1 MLNFEYKGI
10 SQGKYVEGEI
20 EALNNA
26 EAAHKLKDK
35 KVIITK
41 LKETKKKKVVTK
53 KEKTSFSFG
62 TGIKPQEILIFCKQ
76 FATMLRAGLPVLNT
90 LDMLEGQ
97 TSRPPMK
104 KVISTI
110 KKDLESG
117 NALSK
122 CFEKHTKIFDT
133 VVVNLIKAGEASG
146 KLDTFLQKIVTN
158 LEKREKIKSQ
168 IKSALFYPGVLFSV
182 AILVTV
188 FMLMNVVPTFV
199 NMYEG
204 MGMADDLPTPT
215 AVIMSMS
222 EFVRSSGGFF
232 LLVFIISFVFG
243 FKFLIKKNYEVRKN
257 WHRIMMKLPIFGNL
271 IRKSILAKVSL
282 VLGNLNQAGVDL
294 IESIDI
300 AKSVT
305 DNVIVVEALERIKK
319 GVFSGETLADLFNK
333 EKIFPPTFSQ
343 LISVGEQT
351 GSLDEMFGSVALYYE
366 EEFDVAVANL
376 ASLIEP
382 IMIVFMGITI
392 GGLMLAMYAPIFN
405 VGAIIGW
412 LLVILGLIKIIDLFE
427 DNLHNNKNIKTL
439 MRI

>member
-10 SQGKYVEGEI
+10 SQGKYVEGQI

-26 EAAHKLKDK
+26 EAAHKLKEK

-41 LKETKKKKVVTK
+41 LKEAKKKKVVQK

-62 TGIKPQEILIFCKQ
+62 TGIKAQEILIFCKQ
-76 FATMLRAGLPVLNT
+76 FATMLRAGLPVLST
-90 LDMLEGQ
+90 LEMLDGQ
-97 TSRPPMK
+97 TKRPPMK
-104 KVISTI
+104 KVIQTI
-110 KKDLESG
+110 KKDLEAG

-122 CFEKHTKIFDT
+122 CFEKHHKIFDT

-146 KLDTFLQKIVTN
+146 KLDTFLQKIVVN

-182 AILVTV
+182 AMLVTV

-199 NMYEG
+199 DMYENMG
-204 MGMADDLPTPT
+204 MGDDLPTPT

-222 EFVRSSGGFF
+222 EFVRSSGGLF
-232 LLVFIISFVFG
+232 LLIFIILFVVG
-243 FKFLIKKNYEVRKN
+243 FKFLLNKNYNVKKV
-257 WHRIMMKLPIFGNL
+257 WHQMVLKLPIFGNL
-271 IRKSILAKVSL
+271 INKSILAKVSL

-305 DNVIVVEALERIKK
+305 DNVVVIEALENIKK
-319 GVFSGETLADLFNK
+319 GVFSGETLTDLFNK
-333 EKIFPPTFSQ
+333 EKIFPATFSQ

-351 GSLDEMFGSVALYYE
+351 GSLDEMFGSVAIYYE

-405 VGAIIGW
+405 VGAIIG
-412 LLVILGLIKIIDLFE
+412 
-427 DNLHNNKNIKTL
+427 
-439 MRI
+439 

>member
-10 SQGKYVEGEI
+10 SYGKYVEGEI

-26 EAAHKLKDK
+26 EAAHKLKEQ

-41 LKETKKKKVVTK
+41 LKETKKKKPVVK
-53 KEKTSFSFG
+53 KDKKSFSFG
-62 TGIKPQEILIFCKQ
+62 TGIKAQEILIFCKQ

-90 LDMLEGQ
+90 LEMLDGQ
-97 TSRPPMK
+97 TKKPGMK
-104 KVISTI
+104 NVIQTI

-122 CFEKHTKIFDT
+122 CFEKHPKVFDT

-146 KLDTFLQKIVTN
+146 KLDTFLQKIVVS

-204 MGMADDLPTPT
+204 MGMGDDLPTPT

-222 EFVRSSGGFF
+222 EFIRSSGGFF
-232 LLVFIISFVFG
+232 LLVFLILFVVG
-243 FKFLIKKNYEVRKN
+243 FKFLINKNYNIKKT
-257 WHRIMMKLPIFGNL
+257 WHQALLKMPVFGNL
-271 IRKSILAKVSL
+271 INKSILAKVSL

-305 DNVIVVEALERIKK
+305 DNVVVIEALENIKK
-319 GVFSGETLADLFNK
+319 GVFSGETLTDLFHK

-351 GSLDEMFGSVALYYE
+351 GSLDEMFGSVAIYYE
-366 EEFDVAVANL
+366 EEFDVAVGNL
-376 ASLIEP
+376 SSLIEP

-405 VGAIIGW
+405 VGAII
-412 LLVILGLIKIIDLFE
+412 
-427 DNLHNNKNIKTL
+427 N
-439 MRI
+439 

>member
-26 EAAHKLKDK
+26 EAAHKLKDQ

-41 LKETKKKKVVTK
+41 LKEAKKKKVVTK

-62 TGIKPQEILIFCKQ
+62 TGIKAQEILIFCKQ

-90 LDMLEGQ
+90 LEMLDGQ
-97 TSRPPMK
+97 TKRPPMK
-104 KVISTI
+104 KVIQTI

-122 CFEKHTKIFDT
+122 CFDEHPKIFDT

-146 KLDTFLQKIVTN
+146 KLDTFLQKIVVN

-168 IKSALFYPGVLFSV
+168 IKSALFYPGILFSV
-182 AILVTV
+182 AMMVTV

-199 NMYEG
+199 DMYENMG
-204 MGMADDLPTPT
+204 MGDDLPTPT

-222 EFVRSSGGFF
+222 KFVRSSGGFF
-232 LLVFIISFVFG
+232 LLIFIILFVVG
-243 FKFLIKKNYEVRKN
+243 FKYLISKNYNVKKA
-257 WHRIMMKLPIFGNL
+257 WHQTMLKLPIFGNL
-271 IRKSILAKVSL
+271 INKSILAKVSL

-305 DNVIVVEALERIKK
+305 DNVIVIEALENIKK
-319 GVFSGETLADLFNK
+319 GVFSGETLTDLFNK
-333 EKIFPPTFSQ
+333 EKIFPATFSQ

-351 GSLDEMFGSVALYYE
+351 GSLDEMFGSVAIYYE

-405 VGAIIGW
+405 VGAIIG
-412 LLVILGLIKIIDLFE
+412 
-427 DNLHNNKNIKTL
+427 
-439 MRI
+439 

>member
-10 SQGKYVEGEI
+10 SLGKYVEGEI

-26 EAAHKLKDK
+26 EAAHKLKEQ
-35 KVIITK
+35 KVIITR
-41 LKETKKKKVVTK
+41 LKEAKKKKVVSK

-90 LDMLEGQ
+90 LEMLAAQ

-104 KVISTI
+104 KIIETI

-146 KLDTFLQKIVTN
+146 KLDTFLQKIVIN

-215 AVIMSMS
+215 AVIMAMS

-232 LLVFIISFVFG
+232 LLVFIISFVVG

-257 WHRIMMKLPIFGNL
+257 WHRVTLKLPIFGNL
-271 IRKSILAKVSL
+271 IQKSILAKVSL

-305 DNVIVVEALERIKK
+305 DNVIVVEALENIKK
-319 GVFSGETLADLFNK
+319 GVFSGESLTDLFNK
-333 EKIFPPTFSQ
+333 EKIFPTTFSQ

-351 GSLDEMFGSVALYYE
+351 GSLDEMFGSIAIYYE

-405 VGAIIGW
+405 VGAIIG
-412 LLVILGLIKIIDLFE
+412 
-427 DNLHNNKNIKTL
+427 
-439 MRI
+439 

>member
-20 EALNNA
+20 EALNNT
-26 EAAHKLKDK
+26 EAAHKLKEQ

-41 LKETKKKKVVTK
+41 LIQSKKKKVVEK
-53 KEKTSFSFG
+53 KKDKKGFTFG
-62 TGIKPQEILIFCKQ
+62 TGVKAKDILVFCKQ

-90 LDMLEGQ
+90 LEMLINQ
-97 TSRPPMK
+97 TSSKGMK
-104 KVISTI
+104 TIVESI

-122 CFEKHTKIFDT
+122 CFEKHPKVFDT

-158 LEKREKIKSQ
+158 LEKKEKIKSQ
-168 IKSALFYPGVLFSV
+168 IKSAFFYPGVLFTV
-182 AILVTV
+182 AIGVTV

-199 NMYEG
+199 KMYEG
-204 MGMADDLPTPT
+204 MGMGDDLPTPT

-222 EFVRSSGGFF
+222 EFLRSSGG
-232 LLVFIISFVFG
+232 LILFILIVTSVVGFRYLIS
-243 FKFLIKKNYEVRKN
+243 KNYNIRKS
-257 WHRIMMKLPIFGNL
+257 WHAFTLKMPIFGNL
-271 IRKSILAKVSL
+271 LKKSILAKVSM

-305 DNVIVVEALERIKK
+305 TNTIVIEALENIKK
-319 GVFSGETLADLFNK
+319 GVFSGDTLTSLFNK
-333 EKIFPPTFSQ
+333 EKVFPSTFSQ

-351 GSLDEMFGSVALYYE
+351 GSLDDMFGSVASYYE
-366 EEFDVAVANL
+366 EEFDVAVGNL
-376 ASLIEP
+376 SSLIEP
-382 IMIVFMGITI
+382 IMIVWMGITI

-405 VGAIIGW
+405 VGAII
-412 LLVILGLIKIIDLFE
+412 
-427 DNLHNNKNIKTL
+427 N
-439 MRI
+439 

>member
-10 SQGKYVEGEI
+10 SYGKYVEGEI

-26 EAAHKLKDK
+26 EAAHKLKEQ

-41 LKETKKKKVVTK
+41 LKETKKKKSVVK
-53 KEKTSFSFG
+53 KDKKSFSFG
-62 TGIKPQEILIFCKQ
+62 TGIKAQEILIFCKQ

-90 LDMLEGQ
+90 LEMLDGQ
-97 TSRPPMK
+97 TKRPGMK
-104 KVISTI
+104 NVIQTI

-122 CFEKHTKIFDT
+122 CFEKHPKVFDT

-146 KLDTFLQKIVTN
+146 KLDVFLQKIVVS

-182 AILVTV
+182 AILVTI

-204 MGMADDLPTPT
+204 MGMGDDLPTPT

-222 EFVRSSGGFF
+222 EFIRSTGGFF
-232 LLVFIISFVFG
+232 LLVFLILFVIG
-243 FKFLIKKNYEVRKN
+243 FRFLISKNYNIKKA
-257 WHRIMMKLPIFGNL
+257 WHQALLKMPVFGNL
-271 IRKSILAKVSL
+271 INKSILAKVSL

-305 DNVIVVEALERIKK
+305 DNVVVIEALENIKK
-319 GVFSGETLADLFNK
+319 GVFSGETLTDLFHK

-351 GSLDEMFGSVALYYE
+351 GSLDEMFGSVAIYYE
-366 EEFDVAVANL
+366 EEFDVAVGNL
-376 ASLIEP
+376 SSLIEP

-405 VGAIIGW
+405 VGAII
-412 LLVILGLIKIIDLFE
+412 
-427 DNLHNNKNIKTL
+427 N
-439 MRI
+439 

>member
-10 SQGKYVEGEI
+10 SYGKYVEGEI

-26 EAAHKLKDK
+26 EAAHKLKEQ

-41 LKETKKKKVVTK
+41 LKETKKKKVIVK
-53 KEKTSFSFG
+53 KEKKSFSFG
-62 TGIKPQEILIFCKQ
+62 TGIKAQEILIFCKQ

-90 LDMLEGQ
+90 LEMLEGQ
-97 TSRPPMK
+97 TTRPPMK
-104 KVISTI
+104 KVIQTI

-122 CFEKHTKIFDT
+122 CFEKHPKIFDT

-146 KLDTFLQKIVTN
+146 KLDTFLQKIVVS

-204 MGMADDLPTPT
+204 MGMGDDLPTPT

-222 EFVRSSGGFF
+222 EFIRSSGGFF
-232 LLVFIISFVFG
+232 LLIFIILFVVG
-243 FKFLIKKNYEVRKN
+243 FKYLISKNYNIKKA
-257 WHRIMMKLPIFGNL
+257 WHKTMLKLPVFGNL
-271 IRKSILAKVSL
+271 INKSILAKVSL

-305 DNVIVVEALERIKK
+305 NNVLVIEALENIKK
-319 GVFSGETLADLFNK
+319 GVFSGETLTDLFGK
-333 EKIFPPTFSQ
+333 EKVFPPTFSQ

-351 GSLDEMFGSVALYYE
+351 GSLDEMFGSVAIYYE

-405 VGAIIGW
+405 VGAIIG
-412 LLVILGLIKIIDLFE
+412 
-427 DNLHNNKNIKTL
+427 
-439 MRI
+439 

>member
-10 SQGKYVEGEI
+10 SLGKYVEGEI

-26 EAAHKLKDK
+26 EAAHKLKEQ

-41 LKETKKKKVVTK
+41 LKEAKKKKVAVK
-53 KEKTSFSFG
+53 KEKTSFTFG
-62 TGIKPQEILIFCKQ
+62 TGIKAQEILIFCKQ

-90 LDMLEGQ
+90 LEMLEGQ
-97 TSRPPMK
+97 TTRPPMK
-104 KVISTI
+104 KVIATI

-122 CFEKHTKIFDT
+122 CFEKHPKIFDT

-146 KLDTFLQKIVTN
+146 KLDTFLQKIVIS

-204 MGMADDLPTPT
+204 MGMGDDLPTPT

-222 EFVRSSGGFF
+222 EFVRSSGGLF
-232 LLVFIISFVFG
+232 LLIFIILFIVG
-243 FKFLIKKNYEVRKN
+243 FKYLISKNYNVKKG
-257 WHRIMMKLPIFGNL
+257 WHKIMLKLPVFGNL
-271 IRKSILAKVSL
+271 INKSILAKVSL

-305 DNVIVVEALERIKK
+305 DNVVVIEALENIKK
-319 GVFSGETLADLFNK
+319 GVFSGETLTDLFGK

-351 GSLDEMFGSVALYYE
+351 GSLDEMFGSVAIYYE

-405 VGAIIGW
+405 VGAIIG
-412 LLVILGLIKIIDLFE
+412 
-427 DNLHNNKNIKTL
+427 
-439 MRI
+439 

>member
-26 EAAHKLKDK
+26 EAAYKLKDQ

-41 LKETKKKKVVTK
+41 LKEAKKKKLVSK

-62 TGIKPQEILIFCKQ
+62 TGIKAQEILIFCKQ

-90 LDMLEGQ
+90 LEMLEGQ
-97 TSRPPMK
+97 TTRPPMK
-104 KVISTI
+104 KVIQTI

-122 CFEKHTKIFDT
+122 CFEKHPKIFDT

-146 KLDTFLQKIVTN
+146 KLDTFLQKIVIS

-204 MGMADDLPTPT
+204 MGMGDDLPTPT

-222 EFVRSSGGFF
+222 EFVRSSGGLF
-232 LLVFIISFVFG
+232 LLIFIILFVVG
-243 FKFLIKKNYEVRKN
+243 FKYLISKNYGVKKA
-257 WHRIMMKLPIFGNL
+257 WHQIMLKLPVFGNL
-271 IRKSILAKVSL
+271 INKSILAKVSL

-305 DNVIVVEALERIKK
+305 DNVIVIEALENIKK
-319 GVFSGETLADLFNK
+319 GVFSGETLTDLFNK

-351 GSLDEMFGSVALYYE
+351 GSLDEMFGSVAIYYE

-405 VGAIIGW
+405 VGAIIG
-412 LLVILGLIKIIDLFE
+412 
-427 DNLHNNKNIKTL
+427 
-439 MRI
+439 

>member
-10 SQGKYVEGEI
+10 SLGKYVEGEI

-26 EAAHKLKDK
+26 EATHKLKEK

-41 LKETKKKKVVTK
+41 LKEAKKKKVVSK
-53 KEKTSFSFG
+53 KEKTPISFG

-90 LDMLEGQ
+90 LEMLEGQ

-104 KVISTI
+104 KVIATI

-146 KLDTFLQKIVTN
+146 KLDTFLQKIVIN

-182 AILVTV
+182 AVLVTV

-232 LLVFIISFVFG
+232 LLVFIISFVVG

-257 WHRIMMKLPIFGNL
+257 WHRVTLKLPIFGNL
-271 IRKSILAKVSL
+271 IQKSILAKVSL

-305 DNVIVVEALERIKK
+305 DNVIVVEALENIKK
-319 GVFSGETLADLFNK
+319 GVFSGESLTDLFNK

-351 GSLDEMFGSVALYYE
+351 GSLDEMFTSIAIYYE

-405 VGAIIGW
+405 VGAIIG
-412 LLVILGLIKIIDLFE
+412 K
-427 DNLHNNKNIKTL
+427 NKGIFN
-439 MRI
+439 

>member
-232 LLVFIISFVFG
+232 LLVFIIFFVFG

-319 GVFSGETLADLFNK
+319 GVFSGETLTDLFSK

-351 GSLDEMFGSVALYYE
+351 GSLDTMFASVAKYYE
-366 EEFDVAVANL
+366 EEFDTAVGNL
-376 ASLIEP
+376 AALIEP
-382 IMIVFMGITI
+382 IMIVFMGVTI
-392 GGLMLAMYAPIFN
+392 GGLMVAMYAPIMS
-405 VGAIIGW
+405 VGE
-412 LLVILGLIKIIDLFE
+412 LIQ
-427 DNLHNNKNIKTL
+427 
-439 MRI
+439 

>member
-1 MLNFEYKGI
+1 MLNFAYKGI

-26 EAAHKLKDK
+26 EAAHKLKEK

-41 LKETKKKKVVTK
+41 LKEAKKKKVVTK

-90 LDMLEGQ
+90 LEMLDGQ
-97 TSRPPMK
+97 TKRPPMK
-104 KVISTI
+104 KVIQTI

-122 CFEKHTKIFDT
+122 CFDKHPKIFDT

-146 KLDTFLQKIVTN
+146 KLDTFLQKIVLN

-168 IKSALFYPGVLFSV
+168 IKSALFYPAVLFSV
-182 AILVTV
+182 AMLVTV

-199 NMYEG
+199 DMYENMG
-204 MGMADDLPTPT
+204 MGDDLPTPT

-222 EFVRSSGGFF
+222 EFVRSSGGLF
-232 LLVFIISFVFG
+232 LLIFIILFIVG
-243 FKFLIKKNYEVRKN
+243 FKYLISKNYNVKKA
-257 WHRIMMKLPIFGNL
+257 WHQTMLKLPIFGNL
-271 IRKSILAKVSL
+271 INKSILAKVSL

-305 DNVIVVEALERIKK
+305 DNVVVIEALENIKK
-319 GVFSGETLADLFNK
+319 GVFSGETLTDLFNK
-333 EKIFPPTFSQ
+333 EKIFPATFTQ

-351 GSLDEMFGSVALYYE
+351 GSLDEMFGSVAIYYE

-405 VGAIIGW
+405 VGAVIG
-412 LLVILGLIKIIDLFE
+412 
-427 DNLHNNKNIKTL
+427 
-439 MRI
+439 

>member
-10 SQGKYVEGEI
+10 SLGKYVEGEI
-20 EALNNA
+20 EALNNT
-26 EAAHKLKDK
+26 EAAHKLKEK

-41 LKETKKKKVVTK
+41 LKEAKKKKAVTK
-53 KEKTSFSFG
+53 KEKTSISFG
-62 TGIKPQEILIFCKQ
+62 TGIKNQEILIFCKQ

-90 LDMLEGQ
+90 LEMLEGQ

-104 KVISTI
+104 KVIATI

-146 KLDTFLQKIVTN
+146 KLDTFLQKIVIN

-215 AVIMSMS
+215 AVIMAMS

-243 FKFLIKKNYEVRKN
+243 LKFLIKKNYEVRKN
-257 WHRIMMKLPIFGNL
+257 WHRLVMKLPIFGNL
-271 IRKSILAKVSL
+271 IQKSILAKVSL

-305 DNVIVVEALERIKK
+305 DNVIVVEALENIKK
-319 GVFSGETLADLFNK
+319 GVFSGESLTDLFNK

-351 GSLDEMFGSVALYYE
+351 GSLDEMFGSIAIYYE

-405 VGAIIGW
+405 VGAIIG
-412 LLVILGLIKIIDLFE
+412 
-427 DNLHNNKNIKTL
+427 
-439 MRI
+439 

>member
-41 LKETKKKKVVTK
+41 LKETKKKKIDIK
-53 KEKTSFSFG
+53 KEKISFSFG

-232 LLVFIISFVFG
+232 LLVFIIFFVFG

-319 GVFSGETLADLFNK
+319 GVFSGETLTDLFHK

-405 VGAIIGW
+405 VGAIIG
-412 LLVILGLIKIIDLFE
+412 
-427 DNLHNNKNIKTL
+427 
-439 MRI
+439 

>member
-10 SQGKYVEGEI
+10 SLGKYVEGEI

-26 EAAHKLKDK
+26 EAAHKLKEQ

-41 LKETKKKKVVTK
+41 LKEAKKKKTVTK
-53 KEKTSFSFG
+53 KEKKSFSFG
-62 TGIKPQEILIFCKQ
+62 TGIKAQEILIFCKQ

-90 LDMLEGQ
+90 LEMLEGQ
-97 TSRPPMK
+97 TTRPPMK
-104 KVISTI
+104 KVIQTI

-122 CFEKHTKIFDT
+122 CFEKHPKIFDT

-146 KLDTFLQKIVTN
+146 KLDTFLQKIVVS

-204 MGMADDLPTPT
+204 MGMGDDLPTPT

-222 EFVRSSGGFF
+222 EFVRSSGGLF
-232 LLVFIISFVFG
+232 LLIFIILFVVG
-243 FKFLIKKNYEVRKN
+243 FKYLMTKNYNIKKA
-257 WHRIMMKLPIFGNL
+257 WHKTMLKLPVFGNL
-271 IRKSILAKVSL
+271 INKSILAKVSL

-305 DNVIVVEALERIKK
+305 DNVVVVESLENIKK
-319 GVFSGETLADLFNK
+319 GVFSGETLTDLFGK

-351 GSLDEMFGSVALYYE
+351 GSLDEMFGSVAIYYE

-405 VGAIIGW
+405 VGAII
-412 LLVILGLIKIIDLFE
+412 
-427 DNLHNNKNIKTL
+427 N
-439 MRI
+439 